1 MEIEENLWRST
12 TFEVCELFI
21 FYGQIVGHSIHNP
34 NIKNDAL
41 FMQQLM
47 ILDIFRFVSINY
59 LNDYK
64 DIKISIS

>member
-41 FMQQLM
+41 FKHQT
-47 ILDIFRFVSINY
+47 INW
-59 LNDYK
+59 
-64 DIKISIS
+64 KICHFFQWSDNNALY